1 MPLITA
7 KLELKFEKIRFK
19 ISTELLAEVKAYCE
33 AFGIKT
39 VDNFLSEAAHYVLK
53 TDRDW
58 IKIRQ
63 EK

>member
-33 AFGIKT
+33 TFGIKA
-39 VDNFLSEAAHYVLK
+39 VDNFLSEAAHYVLI

-58 IKIRQ
+58 KKIRQ

>member
-7 KLELKFEKIRFK
+7 KPELRFEKICFK

-33 AFGIKT
+33 TFGIRA
-39 VDNFLSEAAHYVLK
+39 VDNFLSEAAEYVLK

>member
-7 KLELKFEKIRFK
+7 KPELRFEKIRFK
-19 ISTELLAEVKAYCE
+19 IDADLLQEIKAYCE
-33 AFGIKT
+33 TFGIKA

-58 IKIRQ
+58 IKIQ
-63 EK
+63 KEK